1 MTTALITGAAGQD
14 GTLLAAYLTR
24 SGFEVVGIVKPGTD
38 TDRFRRYVPSAT
50 IVEQDLEDV
59 DGLRAAVIEAQ
70 PQLLANLAGVSSI
83 TESQRFPELTQR
95 INIDAVAAIIDG
107 LTHLDAT
114 TSLQPRMFQAT
125 SAAIFEGVDR
135 IPQTERTEASPR
147 TPYAQ
152 SKYAAMQIVDRART
166 ESGLF
171 ATSGILY
178 NHESPL
184 RGPEFVTRKITLGVA
199 RIAAGMQD
207 NLELGNIEVA
217 RDWGWAPDYVRA
229 MIAMLNAQVPKDYV
243 IATGVSHRLSFFLKK
258 AFEAAGITD
267 WQAHVSS
274 TESNQRSV
282 DTNLL
287 VGDSA
292 AIKSELGWRPTV
304 DFDSIARIMVE
315 QDIALLKNPDHLW
328 DLDYVEPLTI
338 VGR

>member
-59 DGLRAAVIEAQ
+59 DGLRSAVIEAQ

-135 IPQTERTEASPR
+135 IPQTERTEASPK

-207 NLELGNIEVA
+207 NLELGNTEVA

-258 AFEAAGITD
+258 AFEAAGIAD